1 MFNLANRSVKTKII
15 LSTGIFQIL
24 TLGVAILGTFGL
36 IKMEENFSIVEK
48 LFSNV
53 EQNVNSLKYL
63 IDKRGAISARVT
75 MSLNKDEFLIFLKE
89 VKESDALIEEK
100 LQKIQDFIN
109 DKNVIWQSLK
119 ESNSNHSEILA
130 NIEAMNKGIE
140 SFRKFS
146 NNNIKKLEEYFAEES
161 TDLRKAQLKISMQED
176 FFTSFAQY
184 SEMQTSIGKVN
195 DSVNKLLQS
204 GQSTLDSTSQYV
216 KVILWVGYGIS
227 FVVFILVTILM
238 LNVIAKPIQD
248 AENMANE
255 FARGDLTLQVITHS
269 NDEIGRL
276 AGALNK
282 ASANLRTLVKQIGLT
297 SDHLAS
303 SAEQLSATSR
313 NLADGATNQ
322 ASSLEETASAITEIT
337 ESINYVS
344 SSARDQENEVIKT
357 NKSMNELSKS
367 INQITET
374 ARLVNEGSQSVLSE
388 AKDGQLKVDETV
400 TRMGAIEESS
410 EQISD
415 IINVINDISE
425 QTNLLALNAAIE
437 AARAG
442 ESGRGFAVVA
452 EEISKL
458 AARSQKA
465 TREIAE
471 LITDSITKVN
481 DGKTIVSQVVESLNK
496 ILHKSM
502 EAAQL
507 SDNISNATKSQSV
520 GSEKV
525 LKSVSILSEMAQ
537 SIAKATNE
545 MGLSSKEISNA
556 IEQVNTVAQNNA
568 SSSEQ
573 MAASTQELASQSER
587 LSQLIGQ
594 FKV

>member
-1 MFNLANRSVKTKII
+1 MFNLANSSVKTKII
-15 LSTGIFQIL
+15 LSTGVFQIL

-36 IKMEENFSIVEK
+36 KQMEDNFSVIGN
-48 LFSNV
+48 LFNNI
-53 EQNVNSLKYL
+53 EQNVNSLKSL
-63 IDKRGAISARVT
+63 VDKRGAASSKVM
-75 MSLNKDEFLIFLKE
+75 MSLNKEDYLDYLKQT
-89 VKESDALIEEK
+89 KEDDIIIDEK
-100 LQKIQDFIN
+100 LAGLQSFI
-109 DKNVIWQSLK
+109 DSKNEVWQYIKTSSQSHQEL
-119 ESNSNHSEILA
+119 SN
-130 NIEAMNKGIE
+130 NIEDLQKGIE
-140 SFRKFS
+140 TFRKQTATS
-146 NNNIKKLEEYFAEES
+146 MAKIKGFFG
-161 TDLRKAQLKISMQED
+161 DDIDDFQKAQLKDEIQKE
-176 FFTSFAQY
+176 FFSSFEQY
-184 SEMQTSIGKVN
+184 NEMQMTISKVN
-195 DSVNKLLQS
+195 ESVNILIQS
-204 GQSTLDSTSQYV
+204 GRKKLDSTSQYV
-216 KVILWVGYGIS
+216 KIILWLGYGVS
-227 FVVFILVTILM
+227 FLIFILVTVLL
-238 LNVIAKPIQD
+238 LNVIAKPIKETE
-248 AENMANE
+248 AMANE
-255 FARGDLTLQVITHS
+255 FARGDLTLQVITKS
-269 NDEIGRL
+269 NDEIGKL
-276 AGALNK
+276 TQAFNK
-282 ASANLRTLVKQIGLT
+282 ASANIRTLVQQIGLT

-322 ASSLEETASAITEIT
+322 ASSLEETASAITQIT

-344 SSARDQENEVIKT
+344 SSAKDQENEVIKT

-388 AKDGQLKVDETV
+388 VKDGQLKVNETV

-496 ILHKSM
+496 ILHNSM

-507 SDNISNATKSQSV
+507 SDNISNSTKSQST